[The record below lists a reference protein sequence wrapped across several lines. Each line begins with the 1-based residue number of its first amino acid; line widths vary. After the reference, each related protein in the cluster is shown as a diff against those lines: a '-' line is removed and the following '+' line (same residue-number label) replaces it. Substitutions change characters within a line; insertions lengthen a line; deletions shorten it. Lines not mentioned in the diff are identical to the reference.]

1 MSTSSP
7 TLLESFH
14 EFVGRQLASSA
25 VEQMSPEEAL
35 ARWREQEETIA
46 AIREGLA
53 DVEAGRVRPVEDVIR
68 ELRATTKPS

>member
-14 EFVGRQLASSA
+14 EFVGRQLASSTN
-25 VEQMSPEEAL
+25 EQMSPEEAL
-35 ARWREQEETIA
+35 VQWREQEETIA

-53 DVEAGRVRPVEDVIR
+53 DVEVGRVRPAEDVIR
-68 ELRATTKPS
+68 ELRAATKPS